1 MSVKNGAELLDRL
14 MKDIVADAAATYVS
28 VYQDDDPSRTPQTA
42 KADLHDGPEDSPR
55 KGEGQLGSSPSRPG
69 DVDRLTTHTLE
80 KEHVD
85 RRAFSLERFMPL
97 LTERVYAISPY
108 TRMHLVS
115 WLIVLNTVPDLEL
128 VSYLP
133 EFLDGLLKY
142 LADTNGDV
150 RGATENLLAEF
161 RREIRHIATH
171 QEKMLEADH
180 KKRPEKRN
188 SRQTSDS
195 IPIEYNDSAIDDDE
209 GEDGDDDDEWDGEG
223 SGEWEPG
230 QSTIVDYAAIMDIIV
245 DHLSYPGELLWCTSA
260 HAQTTSSRP
269 PPWTGS
275 SPSWSLPRPLSLRSP
290 PAWCAPFSQISPH

>member
-28 VYQDDDPSRTPQTA
+28 VYHDDDPSRTPQNV
-42 KADLHDGPEDSPR
+42 KADLQDGYDDSPSKDTR
-55 KGEGQLGSSPSRPG
+55 EGQPHSSPSRPG
-69 DVDRLTTHTLE
+69 DIERFTTHTLE
-80 KEHVD
+80 KDGVHED
-85 RRAFSLERFMPL
+85 RRAFSLERFIPL

-128 VSYLP
+128 VSYLS

-161 RREIRHIATH
+161 RREIRHIAGQ
-171 QEKMLEADH
+171 QEKLIDTDH

-188 SRQTSDS
+188 SRLTNDS
-195 IPIEYNDSAIDDDE
+195 IPIVESSESAIDDDDDD
-209 GEDGDDDDEWDGEG
+209 EDGDGQVDGDGEHEWEGEG
-223 SGEWEPG
+223 SGVWEPG
-230 QSTIVDYAAIMDIIV
+230 QSTVVDYAAIMDIIV
-245 DHLSYPGELLWCTSA
+245 DHLSYPGE
-260 HAQTTSSRP
+260 
-269 PPWTGS
+269 
-275 SPSWSLPRPLSLRSP
+275 
-290 PAWCAPFSQISPH
+290 